1 MRFSIIASGAA
12 AFVGLLFDTSFA
24 VPVTSTNTVL
34 TPGGHRAN
42 ANLHQVS
49 SGSRIAHVGS
59 EIHVFDPNGTVMNV
73 ITPGPATR
81 TSAAV
86 TPEETGWVTYANWL
100 NTGTPIG
107 SFGTTWT
114 VPPVPA
120 TWHGQTLFL
129 FNSIEPSTFDAI
141 MQPVLQYG
149 GSAAG
154 GGEFWAVATWY
165 LYGDNTFFTT
175 PIAVNPGQ
183 VLNGGIQLV
192 GTYSYL
198 AQFTNVIRKNLPG
211 INIKFCAQISY
222 DQPSSYV
229 CPHSCRAALLYC
241 VNEWH
246 TTIQLDSHHAS
257 SALSPGVDAAALPVR
272 PGVTHILVRA
282 CPVTIIRGGSASVIF
297 GCLVS

>member
-12 AFVGLLFDTSFA
+12 AFVWLLFDTTLA
-24 VPVTSTNTVL
+24 VHVTSTNTVL
-34 TPGGHRAN
+34 IPGGYRAN
-42 ANLHQVS
+42 ANLHRVS

-59 EIHVFDPNGTVMNV
+59 EIHVFDPNGTVVNV
-73 ITPGPATR
+73 VTPSPATK

-192 GTYSYL
+192 GTYNYL
-198 AQFTNVIRKNLPG
+198 AQFTNVPG
-211 INIKFCAQISY
+211 TAIEVDGGEQLTWATETLESY
-222 DQPSSYV
+222 
-229 CPHSCRAALLYC
+229 
-241 VNEWH
+241 
-246 TTIQLDSHHAS
+246 
-257 SALSPGVDAAALPVR
+257 
-272 PGVTHILVRA
+272 GVTETSDYPSGSTVFSD
-282 CPVTIIRGGSASVIF
+282 VTIILVNGDIAPVSWSTVNDPGDGLSTTVNANGGSNAVITIQY
-297 GCLVS
+297 